1 MKNAKIKNRQKRS
14 MLGVTVMLFL
24 LMTLIAG
31 MLTGCGKNTAGG
43 VDGTESSGTN
53 ADGSAGGGKGRFI
66 ESKVALPEEINSILQ
81 FKALSDGTLEVVG
94 QDADYSIYVVKSS
107 DGGGSWE
114 TTPLED
120 ISYSNVA
127 VAEDGTVA
135 FLDYT
140 ENGLC
145 QVTIVDADG
154 SIHTFSIEMP
164 AEDAFVSVAAF
175 DSNKQLI
182 IRDTEG
188 GLYGIDC
195 IDGSKTVTFE
205 IDEDTYIP
213 YFDVVGTNCYIV
225 TSDEVLCYD
234 TATGKET
241 DELTAL
247 TEQICSDDNLVYRN
261 SDTGLPVTFAK
272 AEKDNSII
280 FADYKGIFHYT
291 TGGAVVEE
299 LVQGEQTALSNSGAI
314 FYGVYM
320 QDETHLFVAG
330 NNGMEGALYSYTYDA
345 DASANLNQELNIYAL
360 QDSDTLRQAVN
371 IFRQEYADIYVN
383 LEIGM
388 TDDNGVTLED
398 ALKTLSTDILAG
410 NGPDV
415 LILDGMPVD
424 SYVEKGILTDISDV
438 VDEVKAS
445 DGLVDSIVKD
455 STKDGK
461 IYAIPTRFLV
471 SFITSDQQTV
481 DAGKSTQALADRIET
496 LAKDKSTT
504 YVVQQKMAE
513 ELLLDFYNV
522 DSKNWV
528 KEDGS
533 LDETKVSDYLTQV
546 KRIYDVDDHSDIES
560 YGNFFESGMCDGYR
574 YGTLDSMDLFTE
586 TCKVEFGTIADVED
600 FQLMLSAGSTDGAVY
615 GALSNGGISTYVPFL
630 QAGVV
635 SGGNEDAGKAF
646 VKTLLGKEAGAS
658 SNGIPVNEAALKDQI
673 NALMGRTETSMAFNR
688 DGSDKIYTIEYR
700 SMTQE
705 EADAILAQLEA
716 VEQSALTDRTIQNL
730 VIEQGTSYV
739 KGEQNLEETVNEITK
754 KVNLYLA
761 EQQ

>member
-1 MKNAKIKNRQKRS
+1 MI
-14 MLGVTVMLFL
+14 TVLF
-24 LMTLIAG
+24 
-31 MLTGCGKNTAGG
+31 
-43 VDGTESSGTN
+43 
-53 ADGSAGGGKGRFI
+53 
-66 ESKVALPEEINSILQ
+66 
-81 FKALSDGTLEVVG
+81 
-94 QDADYSIYVVKSS
+94 
-107 DGGGSWE
+107 
-114 TTPLED
+114 
-120 ISYSNVA
+120 
-127 VAEDGTVA
+127 
-135 FLDYT
+135 
-140 ENGLC
+140 
-145 QVTIVDADG
+145 
-154 SIHTFSIEMP
+154 
-164 AEDAFVSVAAF
+164 
-175 DSNKQLI
+175 
-182 IRDTEG
+182 
-188 GLYGIDC
+188 
-195 IDGSKTVTFE
+195 
-205 IDEDTYIP
+205 
-213 YFDVVGTNCYIV
+213 
-225 TSDEVLCYD
+225 
-234 TATGKET
+234 
-241 DELTAL
+241 
-247 TEQICSDDNLVYRN
+247 
-261 SDTGLPVTFAK
+261 
-272 AEKDNSII
+272 

-360 QDSDTLRQAVN
+360 QDSDTLRQAVI

-522 DSKNWV
+522 DSQNWV

-546 KRIYDVDDHSDIES
+546 KRIYDVDDHRDIES
-560 YGNFFESGMCDGYR
+560 YGNFSESGMFDGYR
-574 YGTLDSMDLFTE
+574 YGTLDSMDLFAE

-600 FQLMLSAGSTDGAVY
+600 FQLMLSAGTTDGAIY
-615 GALSNGGISTYVPFL
+615 GVLSNGGISTYVPFL

-646 VKTLLGKEAGAS
+646 VKILLGKEAGAS

-673 NALMGRTETSMAFNR
+673 NALMGPTETVMSFNR
-688 DGSDKIYTIEYR
+688 DGSDKIYAIEYR

-705 EADAILAQLEA
+705 EADAILAQLEG

>member
-1 MKNAKIKNRQKRS
+1 MEQ
-14 MLGVTVMLFL
+14 
-24 LMTLIAG
+24 
-31 MLTGCGKNTAGG
+31 
-43 VDGTESSGTN
+43 
-53 ADGSAGGGKGRFI
+53 
-66 ESKVALPEEINSILQ
+66 
-81 FKALSDGTLEVVG
+81 
-94 QDADYSIYVVKSS
+94 
-107 DGGGSWE
+107 
-114 TTPLED
+114 
-120 ISYSNVA
+120 
-127 VAEDGTVA
+127 

-145 QVTIVDADG
+145 PVTIVDADG
-154 SIHTFSIEMP
+154 STHTFSIEMP

-182 IRDTEG
+182 VRDTEG

-195 IDGSKTVTFE
+195 TDGSKTVTFE

-225 TSDEVLCYD
+225 TSDKVLCYD
-234 TATGKET
+234 TTTGKET

-261 SDTGLPVTFAK
+261 TDTGLPVTFAK
-272 AEKDNSII
+272 AENDNSII

-388 TDDNGVTLED
+388 TDDNGVMLED

-574 YGTLDSMDLFTE
+574 YGTLDSMDLFAE
-586 TCKVEFGTIADVED
+586 RCKVEFGTIADVED
-600 FQLMLSAGSTDGAVY
+600 FQLMLSAGTTDGAVY
-615 GALSNGGISTYVPFL
+615 GVLSNGGTSSYVPFL

-673 NALMGRTETSMAFNR
+673 NALMGWTETSMAFNR

-761 EQQ
+761 ERQ

>member
-1 MKNAKIKNRQKRS
+1 M
-14 MLGVTVMLFL
+14 
-24 LMTLIAG
+24 
-31 MLTGCGKNTAGG
+31 
-43 VDGTESSGTN
+43 
-53 ADGSAGGGKGRFI
+53 
-66 ESKVALPEEINSILQ
+66 
-81 FKALSDGTLEVVG
+81 
-94 QDADYSIYVVKSS
+94 
-107 DGGGSWE
+107 
-114 TTPLED
+114 
-120 ISYSNVA
+120 
-127 VAEDGTVA
+127 
-135 FLDYT
+135 
-140 ENGLC
+140 
-145 QVTIVDADG
+145 DADG
-154 SIHTFSIEMP
+154 STHTFSIEMP

-182 IRDTEG
+182 VRDTLG

-195 IDGSKTVTFE
+195 TDGSKTVTFE

-225 TSDEVLCYD
+225 TSDKVLCYD
-234 TATGKET
+234 TTTGKET

-261 SDTGLPVTFAK
+261 PDTGLPVTFAK
-272 AEKDNSII
+272 AENDNSII

-314 FYGVYM
+314 FYGVYV

-360 QDSDTLRQAVN
+360 QDSDTLRQAVI

-574 YGTLDSMDLFTE
+574 YGTLDSMDLFAE
-586 TCKVEFGTIADVED
+586 RCKVEFGTIADVED
-600 FQLMLSAGSTDGAVY
+600 FQLMLSAGTTDGAVY
-615 GALSNGGISTYVPFL
+615 GVLSNGGTSSYVPFL

-673 NALMGRTETSMAFNR
+673 NALMGWTETSMAFNR

>member
-1 MKNAKIKNRQKRS
+1 M
-14 MLGVTVMLFL
+14 
-24 LMTLIAG
+24 
-31 MLTGCGKNTAGG
+31 
-43 VDGTESSGTN
+43 
-53 ADGSAGGGKGRFI
+53 
-66 ESKVALPEEINSILQ
+66 
-81 FKALSDGTLEVVG
+81 
-94 QDADYSIYVVKSS
+94 
-107 DGGGSWE
+107 
-114 TTPLED
+114 
-120 ISYSNVA
+120 
-127 VAEDGTVA
+127 
-135 FLDYT
+135 
-140 ENGLC
+140 
-145 QVTIVDADG
+145 DADG
-154 SIHTFSIEMP
+154 STHTFSIEMP

-182 IRDTEG
+182 VRDTEG

-195 IDGSKTVTFE
+195 TDGSKTVTFE

-225 TSDEVLCYD
+225 TSDKVLCYD
-234 TATGKET
+234 TTTGKET

-261 SDTGLPVTFAK
+261 TDTGLPVTFAK
-272 AEKDNSII
+272 AENDNSII

-504 YVVQQKMAE
+504 YVVQQKIAE

-658 SNGIPVNEAALKDQI
+658 SNGIPVNEAALKNQI

>member
-1 MKNAKIKNRQKRS
+1 M
-14 MLGVTVMLFL
+14 
-24 LMTLIAG
+24 
-31 MLTGCGKNTAGG
+31 
-43 VDGTESSGTN
+43 
-53 ADGSAGGGKGRFI
+53 
-66 ESKVALPEEINSILQ
+66 
-81 FKALSDGTLEVVG
+81 
-94 QDADYSIYVVKSS
+94 
-107 DGGGSWE
+107 
-114 TTPLED
+114 
-120 ISYSNVA
+120 
-127 VAEDGTVA
+127 
-135 FLDYT
+135 
-140 ENGLC
+140 
-145 QVTIVDADG
+145 DADG
-154 SIHTFSIEMP
+154 STHTFSIEMP
-164 AEDAFVSVAAF
+164 AEDAVVSVAAF

-182 IRDTEG
+182 VRDTLG

-195 IDGSKTVTFE
+195 TDGSKTVTFE

-225 TSDEVLCYD
+225 TSDKVLCYD
-234 TATGKET
+234 TTTGKET
-241 DELTAL
+241 DELIAL

-261 SDTGLPVTFAK
+261 TDTGLPVTFAK
-272 AEKDNSII
+272 AENDNSII

-330 NNGMEGALYSYTYDA
+330 NNGMESALYSYTYDA

-546 KRIYDVDDHSDIES
+546 KRIYDVDDHRDIES

-574 YGTLDSMDLFTE
+574 YGTLDSMDLFAE

-600 FQLMLSAGSTDGAVY
+600 FQLMLSAGTTDGAVY
-615 GALSNGGISTYVPFL
+615 GVLSNGGTSSYVPFL

>member
-1 MKNAKIKNRQKRS
+1 M
-14 MLGVTVMLFL
+14 
-24 LMTLIAG
+24 
-31 MLTGCGKNTAGG
+31 
-43 VDGTESSGTN
+43 
-53 ADGSAGGGKGRFI
+53 
-66 ESKVALPEEINSILQ
+66 
-81 FKALSDGTLEVVG
+81 
-94 QDADYSIYVVKSS
+94 
-107 DGGGSWE
+107 
-114 TTPLED
+114 
-120 ISYSNVA
+120 
-127 VAEDGTVA
+127 
-135 FLDYT
+135 
-140 ENGLC
+140 
-145 QVTIVDADG
+145 
-154 SIHTFSIEMP
+154 
-164 AEDAFVSVAAF
+164 
-175 DSNKQLI
+175 
-182 IRDTEG
+182 
-188 GLYGIDC
+188 
-195 IDGSKTVTFE
+195 
-205 IDEDTYIP
+205 
-213 YFDVVGTNCYIV
+213 
-225 TSDEVLCYD
+225 
-234 TATGKET
+234 
-241 DELTAL
+241 
-247 TEQICSDDNLVYRN
+247 
-261 SDTGLPVTFAK
+261 
-272 AEKDNSII
+272 
-280 FADYKGIFHYT
+280 
-291 TGGAVVEE
+291 
-299 LVQGEQTALSNSGAI
+299 
-314 FYGVYM
+314 
-320 QDETHLFVAG
+320 
-330 NNGMEGALYSYTYDA
+330 
-345 DASANLNQELNIYAL
+345 
-360 QDSDTLRQAVN
+360 QDSDTLRQAVI

-438 VDEVKAS
+438 VAEVKAS

-574 YGTLDSMDLFTE
+574 YGTLDSMDLFAE
-586 TCKVEFGTIADVED
+586 RCKVEFGTIADVED
-600 FQLMLSAGSTDGAVY
+600 FQLMLSAGTTDGAVY
-615 GALSNGGISTYVPFL
+615 GVLSNGGTSSYVPFL

-673 NALMGRTETSMAFNR
+673 NALMGQTETSMAFNR
-688 DGSDKIYTIEYR
+688 YGSDKMYTIEYR

-730 VIEQGTSYV
+730 VIERGTSYV

>member
-1 MKNAKIKNRQKRS
+1 MA
-14 MLGVTVMLFL
+14 
-24 LMTLIAG
+24 
-31 MLTGCGKNTAGG
+31 
-43 VDGTESSGTN
+43 
-53 ADGSAGGGKGRFI
+53 
-66 ESKVALPEEINSILQ
+66 
-81 FKALSDGTLEVVG
+81 
-94 QDADYSIYVVKSS
+94 KSS

-120 ISYSNVA
+120 ISYGDVA

-145 QVTIVDADG
+145 SVTIVDADG
-154 SIHTFSIEMP
+154 STHTFSIEMP

-182 IRDTEG
+182 VRDTLG

-195 IDGSKTVTFE
+195 TDGSKTVTFE

-225 TSDEVLCYD
+225 TSDKVLCYD
-234 TATGKET
+234 TTTGKET

-261 SDTGLPVTFAK
+261 TDTGLPVTFAK
-272 AEKDNSII
+272 AENDNSII

-360 QDSDTLRQAVN
+360 QDSDTLRQAV
-371 IFRQEYADIYVN
+371 ILFRQEYADIYVN

-522 DSKNWV
+522 DSQNWV

-546 KRIYDVDDHSDIES
+546 KRIYDVDDHRDIES
-560 YGNFFESGMCDGYR
+560 YGNFSESGMFDGYR
-574 YGTLDSMDLFTE
+574 YGTLDSMDLFAE

-600 FQLMLSAGSTDGAVY
+600 FQLMLSAGTTDGAVY
-615 GALSNGGISTYVPFL
+615 GVLSNGGTSSYVPFL

-658 SNGIPVNEAALKDQI
+658 NNGIPVNEAALKDQI
-673 NALMGRTETSMAFNR
+673 NALMGRTETSMSFNR
-688 DGSDKIYTIEYR
+688 YGSDKMYTIEYR

-705 EADAILAQLEA
+705 EADTILAQLEA

>member
-1 MKNAKIKNRQKRS
+1 MKTAKIKNRQKRS
-14 MLGVTVMLFL
+14 MLGVTVILLL
-24 LMTLIAG
+24 LMTLTAG
-31 MLTGCGKNTAGG
+31 IFTGCGKNAGGG

-94 QDADYSIYVVKSS
+94 QDADYSIYVAKSS

-114 TTPLED
+114 ATPLED

-154 SIHTFSIEMP
+154 STHTFSIEMP

-195 IDGSKTVTFE
+195 TDGSKTVTFE

-225 TSDEVLCYD
+225 TSDKVLCYD
-234 TATGKET
+234 TTTGKET

-261 SDTGLPVTFAK
+261 TDTGLPVTFAK
-272 AEKDNSII
+272 AENDNSII

-481 DAGKSTQALADRIET
+481 DAGKSMQALADRIET

-615 GALSNGGISTYVPFL
+615 GVLSNGGISTYVPFL

-730 VIEQGTSYV
+730 VIRHGTSYV
-739 KGEQNLEETVNEITK
+739 KGEKNLEETVNEITK

-761 EQQ
+761 E

>member
-1 MKNAKIKNRQKRS
+1 

>member
-1 MKNAKIKNRQKRS
+1 MKTAKIKNRQKRS
-14 MLGVTVMLFL
+14 MLGVTVILLL
-24 LMTLIAG
+24 LMTLTAG
-31 MLTGCGKNTAGG
+31 IFTGCGKNAGGG

-66 ESKVALPEEINSILQ
+66 ESKVALPEEINSILR
-81 FKALSDGTLEVVG
+81 FKALSDGTLEIVG

-127 VAEDGTVA
+127 VAEDATVA

-145 QVTIVDADG
+145 PVTIVDADG
-154 SIHTFSIEMP
+154 STHTFSIEMP

-182 IRDTEG
+182 VRDTEG

-195 IDGSKTVTFE
+195 TDGSKTVTFE

-225 TSDEVLCYD
+225 TSDKVLCYD
-234 TATGKET
+234 TTTGKET

-261 SDTGLPVTFAK
+261 TDTGLPVTFAK
-272 AEKDNSII
+272 AENDNSII

-388 TDDNGVTLED
+388 TDDNGVMLED

-424 SYVEKGILTDISDV
+424 SYVEKGILTDICDV

-574 YGTLDSMDLFTE
+574 YGTLDSMDLFAE
-586 TCKVEFGTIADVED
+586 RCKVEFGTIADVED
-600 FQLMLSAGSTDGAVY
+600 FQLMLSAGTTDGAVY
-615 GALSNGGISTYVPFL
+615 GVLSNGGTSSYVPFL

-673 NALMGRTETSMAFNR
+673 NALMGRTETSMSFNR
-688 DGSDKIYTIEYR
+688 DGSDKMYTIEYR

-730 VIEQGTSYV
+730 VIRHGTSYV
-739 KGEQNLEETVNEITK
+739 KGEKNLEETVNEITK

-761 EQQ
+761 E

>member
-1 MKNAKIKNRQKRS
+1 M
-14 MLGVTVMLFL
+14 
-24 LMTLIAG
+24 
-31 MLTGCGKNTAGG
+31 
-43 VDGTESSGTN
+43 
-53 ADGSAGGGKGRFI
+53 
-66 ESKVALPEEINSILQ
+66 
-81 FKALSDGTLEVVG
+81 
-94 QDADYSIYVVKSS
+94 
-107 DGGGSWE
+107 
-114 TTPLED
+114 
-120 ISYSNVA
+120 
-127 VAEDGTVA
+127 
-135 FLDYT
+135 
-140 ENGLC
+140 
-145 QVTIVDADG
+145 DADG
-154 SIHTFSIEMP
+154 STHTFSIEMP

-182 IRDTEG
+182 VRDTVG

-195 IDGSKTVTFE
+195 TDGSKTVTFE
-205 IDEDTYIP
+205 IDEDAYIP

-225 TSDEVLCYD
+225 TSDKVLCYD
-234 TATGKET
+234 TTTGKET

-261 SDTGLPVTFAK
+261 TDIGLPVTFAK
-272 AEKDNSII
+272 AENDNSII

-360 QDSDTLRQAVN
+360 QDSDTLRQAVI

-522 DSKNWV
+522 DSQNWV

-546 KRIYDVDDHSDIES
+546 KRIYDVDDHRDIES
-560 YGNFFESGMCDGYR
+560 YGNFSESGMFDGYR
-574 YGTLDSMDLFTE
+574 YGTLDSMDLFAE

-600 FQLMLSAGSTDGAVY
+600 FQLMLSAGTTDGAVY
-615 GALSNGGISTYVPFL
+615 GVLSNGGISTYVPFL

-646 VKTLLGKEAGAS
+646 VKILLGKEAGAS

-673 NALMGRTETSMAFNR
+673 NALMGPTETVMSFNR

-705 EADAILAQLEA
+705 EADAILAQLEG